1 MEEGVTQAKSYCW
14 RCSNLFLFLTIL
26 CFRWMNVLLVQTSYN
41 IDEYWQGPE
50 IAYSLVYPDRGGYR
64 TWEW

>member
-1 MEEGVTQAKSYCW
+1 MEEGVTQAKSCCW
-14 RCSNLFLFLTIL
+14 RCNNLFLFLTIL
-26 CFRWMNVLLVQTSYN
+26 CFRWMNVLFVQTSYN

-50 IAYSLVYPDRGGYR
+50 IAYGLVYPDQGGYQ